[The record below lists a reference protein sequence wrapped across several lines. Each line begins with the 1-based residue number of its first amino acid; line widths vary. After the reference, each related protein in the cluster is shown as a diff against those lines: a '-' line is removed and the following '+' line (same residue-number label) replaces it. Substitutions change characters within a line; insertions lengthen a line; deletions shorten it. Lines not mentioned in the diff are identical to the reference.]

1 MSAKITRGS
10 VFQRVYRTRA
20 GELRHTRVWYVKFY
34 ANGKPRTLPAET
46 EDYDEALTFLRRK
59 MADAAEQR
67 ITDLPERVTMGQ
79 LFDLLLEWY
88 RLKERRTTYD
98 LECLIRRADEEHEQP
113 GHLRAWFGKLKAQA
127 VTSAAIG
134 RYVADRRR
142 EEPRPSNGTI
152 NRALAYVRRAMKLGA
167 QQDPPLVLRVPHFDM
182 LPPRGAARRNAPAR
196 EVPSG
201 SGSPAL
207 LRAHYP
213 GNLLSHGRSQG
224 RNYQD
229 PQG

>member
-10 VFQRVYRTRA
+10 VVQRVYRTRD
-20 GELRHTRVWYVKFY
+20 GELRRTRVWYVKFY

-98 LECLIRRADEEHEQP
+98 LECLIRPADEEHEQP
-113 GHLRAWFGKLKAQA
+113 GHLRAWFGKMKAQA

-182 LPPRGAARRNAPAR
+182 LPPRSR
-196 EVPSG
+196 EKEHSRMKSTG
-201 SGSPAL
+201 RFGISCQLTRASPW
-207 LRAHYP
+207 
-213 GNLLSHGRSQG
+213 
-224 RNYQD
+224 
-229 PQG
+229 